1 MNDQFDPDDDDLT
14 RGQLIDHIRRLQADL
29 ANLETVF
36 AETAQEL
43 GCKQD
48 NEAILEA
55 IAALRL
61 RAVPAIVWPDDPRGP
76 AKFGVFELFTSRICN
91 AEQDWS
97 WDIHPGD
104 DAAEMTSGYADTL
117 EDARRD
123 CEAAFLR
130 LVGCKN
136 G

>member
-1 MNDQFDPDDDDLT
+1 MS
-14 RGQLIDHIRRLQADL
+14 AD
-29 ANLETVF
+29 
-36 AETAQEL
+36 
-43 GCKQD
+43 
-48 NEAILEA
+48 EAALLRSMVALVRQRYGLDEIEAAAYVVDMPNRIKALEA
-55 IAALRL
+55 ENVALRL
-61 RAVPAIVWPDDPRGP
+61 RVVPAIVWPDDPREP
-76 AKFGVFELFTSRICN
+76 AKFGVFELFASRICN